1 MNQLSQNLTQKDEI
15 LAIEILAIERVT
27 SQEMLSPNSTLYCT
41 YTHLV
46 CRHALPGPKV
56 QENTKKSNML
66 ISNLAVKVREKSD
79 LSHEV
84 HADNCTV
91 TGPLCDP
98 SPPAYSYRSVSA
110 LLYLS
115 SLHKQF
121 EGGRFFFADRHPGG
135 RAFTPTSL
143 VDPRCGRL
151 LAFTS
156 GPENLHGVM
165 PVAAGTRFVA
175 SSNLQISFFL

>member
-1 MNQLSQNLTQKDEI
+1 MEF
-15 LAIEILAIERVT
+15 T
-27 SQEMLSPNSTLYCT
+27 SPVPTLIIQRMIPRIFSLPTPPCT
-41 YTHLV
+41 APTHTWSV
-46 CRHALPGPKV
+46 AMPCQV
-56 QENTKKSNML
+56 QRCKKKRIFFYPINA
-66 ISNLAVKVREKSD
+66 NPVAKVREKTD

-91 TGPLCDP
+91 SGAFCDP

-121 EGGRFFFADRHPGG
+121 KGGRFFFADRHPGG
-135 RAFTPTSL
+135 RAFTPTSI
-143 VDPRCGRL
+143 VDPGCGRL

-165 PVAAGTRFVA
+165 PVAAGTRF
-175 SSNLQISFFL
+175 LTPKCFPLT

>member
-1 MNQLSQNLTQKDEI
+1 M
-15 LAIEILAIERVT
+15 
-27 SQEMLSPNSTLYCT
+27 
-41 YTHLV
+41 
-46 CRHALPGPKV
+46 
-56 QENTKKSNML
+56 
-66 ISNLAVKVREKSD
+66 REKSD

-91 TGPLCDP
+91 TGAFCDP

-115 SLHKQF
+115 SLHDQF

-135 RAFTPTSL
+135 RAFTPTTF
-143 VDPRCGRL
+143 VEPRCGRL

-165 PVAAGTRFVA
+165 PVAAGTRFIADFSQCVPFTQYIHVTKCIETILEQLRCA
-175 SSNLQISFFL
+175 LGLWFSHDANYWEPEIGLAWDLVCNCHLLKSC

>member
-1 MNQLSQNLTQKDEI
+1 MLCQVQRCRKRQKLQTCIKNL
-15 LAIEILAIERVT
+15 V
-27 SQEMLSPNSTLYCT
+27 P
-41 YTHLV
+41 
-46 CRHALPGPKV
+46 
-56 QENTKKSNML
+56 
-66 ISNLAVKVREKSD
+66 KVREKSD

-91 TGPLCDP
+91 TGAFCDP

-115 SLHKQF
+115 SLHNHF

-135 RAFTPTSL
+135 RAFTPTTF
-143 VDPRCGRL
+143 VEPRCGRL

-175 SSNLQISFFL
+175 VLKFIWDHVCCGLEIYI

>member
-1 MNQLSQNLTQKDEI
+1 MKHCKFKKEL
-15 LAIEILAIERVT
+15 
-27 SQEMLSPNSTLYCT
+27 LSPNSTLYCT

-56 QENTKKSNML
+56 QETTKHSSIHL
-66 ISNLAVKVREKSD
+66 VEKVREKSD

-91 TGPLCDP
+91 TGAFCDP

-115 SLHKQF
+115 SIHKQF

-143 VDPRCGRL
+143 VEPRCGRL

-165 PVAAGTRFVA
+165 PLAAGTRFA
-175 SSNLQISFFL
+175 AAFKCLPFTEYS

>member
-1 MNQLSQNLTQKDEI
+1 M
-15 LAIEILAIERVT
+15 
-27 SQEMLSPNSTLYCT
+27 
-41 YTHLV
+41 
-46 CRHALPGPKV
+46 
-56 QENTKKSNML
+56 
-66 ISNLAVKVREKSD
+66 REKSD

-91 TGPLCDP
+91 TGSLCDP

-115 SLHKQF
+115 SLHEQF
-121 EGGRFFFADRHPGG
+121 ERGRFFFADRHPGG
-135 RAFTPTSL
+135 RAFTPTSF
-143 VDPRCGRL
+143 VEPRCGRL

-165 PVAAGTRFVA
+165 PVAAGTRFEA
-175 SSNLQISFFL
+175 TFIRYISFTAYTLPNVLKLILEQIRCALGLWFSHDANYWEPEIGLAWDLVCNCHLLKPC

>member
-1 MNQLSQNLTQKDEI
+1 MKESFLRSCSLPTPRCTAPTLTSSVAMPCQ
-15 LAIEILAIERVT
+15 
-27 SQEMLSPNSTLYCT
+27 
-41 YTHLV
+41 
-46 CRHALPGPKV
+46 V
-56 QENTKKSNML
+56 QRCKKIKML
-66 ISNLAVKVREKSD
+66 ISNLVAKVREKSD

-91 TGPLCDP
+91 TGALCDP

-143 VDPRCGRL
+143 VEPRCGRL

-165 PVAAGTRFVA
+165 PVAAGIRFVA
-175 SSNLQISFFL
+175 SSNLQIYFFH

>member
-1 MNQLSQNLTQKDEI
+1 MP
-15 LAIEILAIERVT
+15 
-27 SQEMLSPNSTLYCT
+27 QELLSPNSTLYCT

-46 CRHALPGPKV
+46 CRDALPGPKV
-56 QENTKKSNML
+56 QEKTKITNISNMV
-66 ISNLAVKVREKSD
+66 AKVREKSD

-91 TGPLCDP
+91 TGALCDP

-110 LLYLS
+110 LLYLRQVEIGVGPHSLRVKSSALLYLS
-115 SLHKQF
+115 SLHNHF

-135 RAFTPTSL
+135 RAFTPTTF
-143 VDPRCGRL
+143 VEPRCGRL

-165 PVAAGTRFVA
+165 PVAAGTRFVVV
-175 SSNLQISFFL
+175 LKFSFFHFLFFH

>member
-1 MNQLSQNLTQKDEI
+1 MPCQAQRCNKRQKLQTSAIANLV
-15 LAIEILAIERVT
+15 A
-27 SQEMLSPNSTLYCT
+27 
-41 YTHLV
+41 
-46 CRHALPGPKV
+46 
-56 QENTKKSNML
+56 
-66 ISNLAVKVREKSD
+66 KVREKTD

-91 TGPLCDP
+91 TGAFCDP

-115 SLHKQF
+115 SLHDQF

-135 RAFTPTSL
+135 RSFTPTTF
-143 VDPRCGRL
+143 VEPRCGRL

-175 SSNLQISFFL
+175 TFSQHVPFTEYTCHKMY

>member
-1 MNQLSQNLTQKDEI
+1 
-15 LAIEILAIERVT
+15 
-27 SQEMLSPNSTLYCT
+27 
-41 YTHLV
+41 
-46 CRHALPGPKV
+46 
-56 QENTKKSNML
+56 ML
-66 ISNLAVKVREKSD
+66 ISNLVAKVREKSD

-91 TGPLCDP
+91 TGSLCDP
-98 SPPAYSYRSVSA
+98 SPPAYSYRSVSS

-143 VDPRCGRL
+143 VEPRCGRL

-175 SSNLQISFFL
+175 SSNLQICFFLWLNVLKANWNKSGVLWDSGSLTMQTTGSQRLGWPGTWFVTLTLSQAATFFRLLRLTR

>member
-1 MNQLSQNLTQKDEI
+1 MRD
-15 LAIEILAIERVT
+15 
-27 SQEMLSPNSTLYCT
+27 
-41 YTHLV
+41 
-46 CRHALPGPKV
+46 
-56 QENTKKSNML
+56 
-66 ISNLAVKVREKSD
+66 KSD

-91 TGPLCDP
+91 TGAFCDP

-115 SLHKQF
+115 SIHKQF

-143 VDPRCGRL
+143 VEPRCGRL

-165 PVAAGTRFVA
+165 PLAAGTRYAAAFKYLPFTEYLLKKYL
-175 SSNLQISFFL
+175 SNKILI

>member
-1 MNQLSQNLTQKDEI
+1 MEFKCPVPTTDYSKNDSKD
-15 LAIEILAIERVT
+15 L
-27 SQEMLSPNSTLYCT
+27 LSPNSTLYCT

-56 QENTKKSNML
+56 REEKNFFYPINA
-66 ISNLAVKVREKSD
+66 NPVAKVREKTD

-91 TGPLCDP
+91 SGAFCDP
-98 SPPAYSYRSVSA
+98 SPPAYSYRSISA

-121 EGGRFFFADRHPGG
+121 KGGRFFFADRHPGG
-135 RAFTPTSL
+135 KAFTPTSI
-143 VDPRCGRL
+143 VDPGCGRL

-165 PVAAGTRFVA
+165 PVAAGTRFLTPKCFP
-175 SSNLQISFFL
+175 ST